1 MERTESTPRIAV
13 VIPCFDEAPTI
24 ATVVRDFRTH
34 LPDATVYVFDNAS
47 TDGSGA
53 LAAAAGAEV
62 VLSPRRGKGNVL
74 RHMGMVV
81 DADVYVIVDGDG
93 TYPAAAAPDMVA
105 TLQRERLDML
115 VGARLQ
121 RHAADGS
128 FRPFHRVGNHLVSAL
143 VRFLFRTDLT
153 DVLSGY
159 RILSRSFVNVV
170 RPNSA
175 GFQVETEMT
184 AQALT
189 KRLSVAEIPV
199 DYFPRP
205 EGSVSKLSTYSDGFL
220 IAKCIFLLFKDYR
233 PLGFF
238 SILAGLLAMASIVSG
253 IGPIRDFVETGYV
266 LRVPRAILA
275 VGLGTL
281 SIVFLTAGLILDTIS
296 KLHQET
302 IELWKQVLRDRR

>member
-1 MERTESTPRIAV
+1 MERAEPSPRIAV

-24 ATVVRDFRTH
+24 ADVVRDFRRH
-34 LPDATVYVFDNAS
+34 LPDATIYVFDNAS
-47 TDGSGA
+47 TDGSGD
-53 LAAAAGAEV
+53 LARAAGAEV
-62 VLSPRRGKGNVL
+62 IHSPRRGKGNVM
-74 RHMGMVV
+74 RHIGLAV
-81 DADVYVIVDGDG
+81 DADVYVVVDGDG
-93 TYPAAAAPDMVA
+93 TYPASAAPEMVA

-121 RHAADGS
+121 HDTDDGS
-128 FRPFHRVGNHLVSAL
+128 FRPFHRLGNHLVSAL
-143 VRFLFRTDLT
+143 VRFLFRADLT

-159 RILSRSFVNVV
+159 RVLSRNFVNIV
-170 RPNSA
+170 RPSSA

-189 KRLSVAEIPV
+189 KRLAVAEVPV

-205 EGSVSKLSTYSDGFL
+205 AGSVSKLSTYSDGFL
-220 IAKCIFLLFKDYR
+220 IVKCAFLLFKDYR

-238 SILAGLLAMASIVSG
+238 SILAGVLALGSIVSG
-253 IGPIRDFVETGYV
+253 IGPVLDFVETGYV

-296 KLHQET
+296 KQHQEN